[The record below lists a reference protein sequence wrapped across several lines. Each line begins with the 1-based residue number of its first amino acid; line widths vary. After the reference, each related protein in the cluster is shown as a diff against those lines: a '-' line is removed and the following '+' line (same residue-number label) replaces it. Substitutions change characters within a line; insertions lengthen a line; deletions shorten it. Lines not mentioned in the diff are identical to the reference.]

1 MWGRWLHRLV
11 RCNAELWARCW
22 RGARPWCWEWPHRR
36 RAYSKNLERAIEVG
50 RRATVKRTNRNM
62 HGVGTRDHRGR
73 VEMKHYRSVAVGD
86 DKRARC
92 DPVNHQ
98 IARLDCYRVDWI
110 THLDDEIGR
119 IHNDG
124 PTDFTADGA
133 SSGGYV

>member
-1 MWGRWLHRLV
+1 M
-11 RCNAELWARCW
+11 
-22 RGARPWCWEWPHRR
+22 
-36 RAYSKNLERAIEVG
+36 YSKRLERAIEVG
-50 RRATVKRTNRNM
+50 RRATVERASRNM
-62 HGVGTRDHRGR
+62 HAVSTRDHGGR
-73 VEMKHYRSVAVGD
+73 FKMKRYRSVAVCD

-110 THLDDEIGR
+110 THVDDEIGR

-133 SSGGYV
+133 SSSGYV